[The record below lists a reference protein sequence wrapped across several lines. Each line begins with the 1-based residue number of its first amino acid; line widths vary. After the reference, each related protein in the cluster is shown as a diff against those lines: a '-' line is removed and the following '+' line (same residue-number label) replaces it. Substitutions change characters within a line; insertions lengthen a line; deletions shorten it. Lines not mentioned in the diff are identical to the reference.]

1 MLMQSP
7 LVRCACLSG
16 AGRAGWFAAG
26 GTVGTGELARGAGG
40 IACAALLLPLCPS
53 SMQPTPAT
61 CTPGRAALEGL
72 RSSDTFFSAV
82 DSVVELIY
90 CTSQRGRPKEDMAP
104 LVQLIVAEVMA
115 LKPR

>member
-1 MLMQSP
+1 MRCGWGPDSRTGCPHAGPTHPPTHCP
-7 LVRCACLSG
+7 L
-16 AGRAGWFAAG
+16 
-26 GTVGTGELARGAGG
+26 
-40 IACAALLLPLCPS
+40 
-53 SMQPTPAT
+53 PTP
-61 CTPGRAALEGL
+61 CPPPRAALEGL

-82 DSVVELIY
+82 DAVVELIY

>member
-1 MLMQSP
+1 
-7 LVRCACLSG
+7 
-16 AGRAGWFAAG
+16 
-26 GTVGTGELARGAGG
+26 
-40 IACAALLLPLCPS
+40 
-53 SMQPTPAT
+53 MQPTPAT

-82 DSVVELIY
+82 DAVVELIY